1 MFTILLLLQA
11 LVRAGFSWQDP
22 SSTLIALPSWPS
34 QSTPAPLPSTHLTTT
49 TISPLSSVATPN
61 KPDEVVKA
69 FLTGALLNVR
79 VANKAEECSSIDQ
92 SSFVEKTVR
101 FLDNWKT
108 AARVPTQDVD
118 TTKQLLERLIQYQDV
133 YRIIGSKPRTPK
145 GTAPPTW
152 SYPGNIVER
161 IREMR
166 SILEDNGITRGKDS
180 RVLNA
185 LDVIFNDVCAD
196 TGNISQIPRTVQET
210 VDTVLRGISEG
221 ST

>member
-1 MFTILLLLQA
+1 MYTILLLLPA

-34 QSTPAPLPSTHLTTT
+34 QSPPAPLPSTHLTTT

-61 KPDEVVKA
+61 KPDEVMKA

-92 SSFVEKTVR
+92 SSFVEKTAR

-108 AARVPTQDVD
+108 ASRVPTQGED
-118 TTKQLLERLIQYQDV
+118 TTKQLLERLVQYQNV
-133 YRIIGSKPRTPK
+133 YRVIGAESQTQE
-145 GTAPPTW
+145 GTVPSTW
-152 SYPGNIVER
+152 NYPGNIVER

-166 SILEDNGITRGKDS
+166 SILEDNGIQRGKEP
-180 RVLNA
+180 RVIDA
-185 LDVIFNDVCAD
+185 LDVIFDDVCAD
-196 TGNISQIPRTVQET
+196 TGKISQIPRAVQET
-210 VDTVLRGISEG
+210 VDIVLRGI
-221 ST
+221 